1 MIQTSTLSDFPIRRQ
16 YIEEIHAQPR
26 KNFPRRKVVIKD
38 RNDLYQADLIDY
50 SRLKNKNKNY
60 AYALVVINC
69 FTKFIFV
76 RKIKK
81 KSAEDVLN
89 AFKDIVET
97 NKLKFKHLHVDQ
109 VGYFIFIIEEINHF
123 SLS

>member
-1 MIQTSTLSDFPIRRQ
+1 MNNFPIRRQ
-16 YIEEIHAQPR
+16 YIQEIHAEPR

-38 RNDLYQADLIDY
+38 MKDLYQADLIDY
-50 SRLKNKNKNY
+50 SRLKTKNKNY
-60 AYALVVINC
+60 SYVLTVINC
-69 FTKFIFV
+69 FTKFLFV

-97 NKLKFKHLHVDQ
+97 NKLEFKHLHVDQ
-109 VGYFIFIIEEINHF
+109 VGY
-123 SLS
+123 L